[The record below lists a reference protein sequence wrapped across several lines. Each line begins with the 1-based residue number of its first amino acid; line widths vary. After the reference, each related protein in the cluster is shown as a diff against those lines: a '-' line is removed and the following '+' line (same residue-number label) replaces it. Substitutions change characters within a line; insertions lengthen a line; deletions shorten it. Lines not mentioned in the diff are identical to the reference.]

1 MIVLGIGVLLLGIGM
16 MAQEE
21 QFEYIKP
28 DTQIVKEEVVVSEL
42 ETRIEEAKA
51 NARIE
56 IEQEAQ
62 TAYDTTFNQAM
73 LKVELEETAKYR
85 AEIQSRE
92 EALEKEV
99 GVY

>member
-16 MAQEE
+16 MAREE

-51 NARIE
+51 NARME

-62 TAYDTTFNQAM
+62 AAYDATFNQAM
-73 LKVELEETAKYR
+73 LEVELEETTKYR
-85 AEIQSRE
+85 AEIESRE
-92 EALEKEV
+92 IELRKQSKD
-99 GVY
+99 Y